1 MIGRSWRIL
10 FIKRIFYISVTVQIF
25 QLPVRDV
32 QLPLWSCLWA
42 NTEGLQVRSGISQWG
57 RRRCHGGQWGCVLAS
72 CHLVWCHP
80 TFSDIRGLHRGTTGL
95 LQRNSQQN
103 GTIQSGNSDRKKL
116 RKMFDNPIF
125 PIAFFSQLNISFPI
139 SAWWP
144 GDGHCWQRDQGVPQ
158 QLRGPG

>member
-1 MIGRSWRIL
+1 MIDWRLEWFEGAETL

-57 RRRCHGGQWGCVLAS
+57 RRRCHGGQCQSLAS
-72 CHLVWCHP
+72 CHIVWCHP
-80 TFSDIRGLHRGTTGL
+80 IFSDIRGLHRGPTGL

-103 GTIQSGNSDRKKL
+103 GTIQSGNSDRKNLESCLNILSSQLNFL
-116 RKMFDNPIF
+116 R
-125 PIAFFSQLNISFPI
+125 LNISFPI

-144 GDGHCWQRDQGVPQ
+144 GDGHCW
-158 QLRGPG
+158 